1 MREISLEQSKMANPF
16 IVVDPE
22 IQSGAAVFAGTRVPI
37 KNLFDYLEAG
47 DSLEVFLAQFPTV
60 SREASIAV
68 LEQARIALVADANPA
83 R

>member
-1 MREISLEQSKMANPF
+1 MPKSF

-47 DSLEVFLAQFPTV
+47 DSLEVFLDQFPTV

-68 LEQARIALVADANPA
+68 LEQARQALVADAHPA
-83 R
+83 

>member
-1 MREISLEQSKMANPF
+1 MTKSF

-47 DSLEVFLAQFPTV
+47 DSLEVFLDQFPTV

-68 LEQARIALVADANPA
+68 LEQARQALVADAHPA
-83 R
+83 